1 MPYGYTPLTA
11 LDAMA
16 ECFELPLLAAATAVA
31 LAVSPCARRHPPA
44 HGLHTTGWE
53 AVNCPGFAWMSVDQK
68 VLRAPHPQLQY
79 AWRGR
84 HNFGTDWVMP
94 GVRLRAARGAVR
106 RGCAGA
112 AAMILL
118 GWRALPNALSPH
130 PPLRAQMSAAR
141 RACGRAELELR
152 RRCIGCRS
160 GGAAP
165 RAKGFVWAQVAWRRC
180 GAAALVYLR
189 AERSPPALAPAGP
202 G

>member
-118 GWRALPNALSPH
+118 GWRAPFNALSPH
-130 PPLRAQMSAAR
+130 PPLRAQMSGAR
-141 RACGRAELELR
+141 RACGRVEL
-152 RRCIGCRS
+152 G
-160 GGAAP
+160 
-165 RAKGFVWAQVAWRRC
+165 Q
-180 GAAALVYLR
+180 
-189 AERSPPALAPAGP
+189 
-202 G
+202 